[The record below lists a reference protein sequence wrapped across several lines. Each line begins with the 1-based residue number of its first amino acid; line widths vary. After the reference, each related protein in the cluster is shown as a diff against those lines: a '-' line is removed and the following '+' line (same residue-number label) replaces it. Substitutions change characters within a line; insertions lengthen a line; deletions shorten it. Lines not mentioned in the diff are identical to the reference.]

1 MIEAVSH
8 STLKLD
14 STLKLPGRAEDVPHG
29 GASRMSKRLPQALAE
44 EYYRF

>member
-1 MIEAVSH
+1 MIEAVSL

-14 STLKLPGRAEDVPHG
+14 STLKLPGRAEDVPRG
-29 GASRMSKRLPQALAE
+29 GASRMFIRLPQALAK